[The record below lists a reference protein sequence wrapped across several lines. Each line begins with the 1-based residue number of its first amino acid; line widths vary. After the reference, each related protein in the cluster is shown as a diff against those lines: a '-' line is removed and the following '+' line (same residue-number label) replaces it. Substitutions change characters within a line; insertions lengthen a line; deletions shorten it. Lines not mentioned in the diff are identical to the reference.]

1 MRNEPSKDVCHHTA
15 GVCRG
20 DSLWAG
26 KAWDRNGNCPTVHI
40 QAASTGEG
48 NQMHEMF
55 EGWHGEKKHWPYVG
69 WGHKVLTEESF
80 TNDITKAQGDSILRA
95 DMMKLCRLFSRFGRD
110 SILLSCLAYQVG
122 PYRLLGSKDLPKS
135 KLIQKLEAGNRDIY
149 KEYISFRCYKG
160 KVVPSIER
168 RRKVEYLLLFEE

>member
-1 MRNEPSKDVCHHTA
+1 MKHVRMFVIILLVSAVATVYGKERHGTETGTA
-15 GVCRG
+15 QLSIYKLPPLERAIRCT
-20 DSLWAG
+20 
-26 KAWDRNGNCPTVHI
+26 KYY
-40 QAASTGEG
+40 
-48 NQMHEMF
+48 

-69 WGHKVLTEESF
+69 WGHKVLPGESF

-110 SILLSCLAYQVG
+110 STLLSCLAYQVG
-122 PYRLLGSKDLPKS
+122 PYRLLG
-135 KLIQKLEAGNRDIY
+135 IY

>member
-1 MRNEPSKDVCHHTA
+1 MGRKGMGQKRELP
-15 GVCRG
+15 
-20 DSLWAG
+20 
-26 KAWDRNGNCPTVHI
+26 NCPYTSCHRWRGQSDARNTMRV
-40 QAASTGEG
+40 G
-48 NQMHEMF
+48 MVR
-55 EGWHGEKKHWPYVG
+55 KKHWPYVG
-69 WGHKVLTEESF
+69 WGHKVLPGESF

-110 SILLSCLAYQVG
+110 STLLSCLAYQVG
-122 PYRLLGSKDLPKS
+122 PYRLLGSKDFPKS

>member
-1 MRNEPSKDVCHHTA
+1 MNEAYPLGA
-15 GVCRG
+15 LRF
-20 DSLWAG
+20 
-26 KAWDRNGNCPTVHI
+26 
-40 QAASTGEG
+40 
-48 NQMHEMF
+48 F
-55 EGWHGEKKHWPYVG
+55 EEVVSFKIRRTFGFADYR
-69 WGHKVLTEESF
+69 WGHKVLPGESF

-110 SILLSCLAYQVG
+110 STLLSCLAYQVG
-122 PYRLLGSKDLPKS
+122 PYRLLGSKDFPKS

>member
-1 MRNEPSKDVCHHTA
+1 MSQVRMFVIILLVSAVVTVYGQERHGTETGTA
-15 GVCRG
+15 QLSIYKLPPLERAIRCT
-20 DSLWAG
+20 
-26 KAWDRNGNCPTVHI
+26 KYY
-40 QAASTGEG
+40 
-48 NQMHEMF
+48 

-69 WGHKVLTEESF
+69 WGHKVLPGERF

-110 SILLSCLAYQVG
+110 STLLSCLAYQVG
-122 PYRLLGSKDLPKS
+122 PYRLLGSKDFPKS

-168 RRKVEYLLLFEE
+168 RRKVEYVLLFED